1 MTKPTFATHEVFNQ
15 SPPFEDVDLFSID
28 APLVAAVAAN
38 GGADAAG
45 ELSAFGRH
53 WGSAA
58 MAARGRLANENT
70 PKLRTFDSRGNR
82 RDEVEFHPA
91 YHELMAHSAHA
102 GLHNSTWTADG
113 QPAGKP
119 SEVVRAAKFYIAAQV
134 ETGHL
139 CPITMTRASVAALA
153 VQPDVLGKVMPVIS
167 QRAYDP
173 TLAPYWTK
181 RGMTLG
187 MGMTEKQGGTDVRAN
202 TTTATPDGEGYTI
215 VGHKW
220 FMSAPMSD
228 AFLVLAQAPGGLTCF
243 LMPRFRPDG
252 TVNAL
257 RFQRLKDKLGNRS
270 NASSEVEFT
279 DAFAWRVGDEGAG
292 IRTIIQMVQLTRLD
306 CAVAS
311 AGLMRMAL
319 AQAVHH
325 CRHRNV
331 FGKRLIEQP
340 MMRAVLADMA
350 LDVEAAVA
358 LVVRLSRALDRASAD
373 PQEAAYARLM
383 TPAAKFLTC
392 KLAPG
397 FLFEA
402 MESLGGNGYVEE
414 NILPRLYREGPV
426 NAIWEGSGNVMC
438 LDVLR
443 ALKGKEEMG
452 LFADL
457 VRNAG
462 LAADAEIPQSANEG
476 DARRI
481 VLRLA
486 LLASAAA
493 LKDCAPSVIAGT
505 FLKTR
510 VERTHASFY
519 GAAGLESQPVDFL
532 LQRVLPEA

>member
-1 MTKPTFATHEVFNQ
+1 V
-15 SPPFEDVDLFSID
+15 
-28 APLVAAVAAN
+28 
-38 GGADAAG
+38 
-45 ELSAFGRH
+45 
-53 WGSAA
+53 
-58 MAARGRLANENT
+58 
-70 PKLRTFDSRGNR
+70 
-82 RDEVEFHPA
+82 
-91 YHELMAHSAHA
+91 
-102 GLHNSTWTADG
+102 
-113 QPAGKP
+113 
-119 SEVVRAAKFYIAAQV
+119 
-134 ETGHL
+134 
-139 CPITMTRASVAALA
+139 TMTRAALA
-153 VQPDVLGKVMPVIS
+153 PLAAARDLAAKIAPKVTTRSYEAAFRPWWEK
-167 QRAYDP
+167 A
-173 TLAPYWTK
+173 
-181 RGMTLG
+181 GMTLG

-202 TTTATPDGEGYTI
+202 TTTATPDADFPDLGYTI

-292 IRTIIQMVQLTRLD
+292 IRTILQMVQLTRLD

-311 AGLMRMAL
+311 AGLMRMGL
-319 AQAVHH
+319 VQAVHH
-325 CRHRNV
+325 CRHRDV
-331 FGKRLIEQP
+331 FGKRLGEQP

-358 LVVRLSRALDRASAD
+358 LVMRLSRALDRAATD
-373 PQEAAYARLM
+373 PAEAAYARLM
-383 TPAAKFLTC
+383 TPAVKFWTC

-414 NILPRLYREGPV
+414 SILPRLYREGPV

-443 ALKGKEEMG
+443 ALKGKEEAEV
-452 LFADL
+452 FAGL
-457 VRNAG
+457 VREAG
-462 LAADAEIPQSANEG
+462 PAGGMEIPRSDNEG
-476 DARRI
+476 DARRL

-486 LLASAAA
+486 LLAGSAA
-493 LKDCAPSVIAGT
+493 LKECAPSVIADT
-505 FLKTR
+505 FFRTR
-510 VERTHASFY
+510 VQTTHASFY
-519 GAAGLESQPVDFL
+519 GVLGLDSQTVDL
-532 LQRVLPEA
+532 LLERVLPQS